1 MANKREVA
9 VSNTPPVAFVSYSWV
24 NQAHRNWVI
33 ELSRRLRANGVDV
46 RIDEWDVVAGKSI
59 EIFMEQYADE
69 NSYVLVVLS
78 DDYADKADKRD
89 ERPSGVGTET
99 AIVSSTIYR
108 NLSSGRV
115 IPIVPDTNTVEDEP
129 KVPVY
134 LSGRKWID
142 FRSDCEESY
151 EDLLRALHQASLEPA
166 PPLGPN
172 PFSGRTDSQARAMIR
187 NSPERWRSGGTEG
200 EIRVNLNENSGKFV
214 IGLGEAEFSL
224 WMDYPYGGDPHP
236 GAPSD
241 VRHYSDYI
249 GKIGLVRSAKDHL
262 DRFEDLSSIPLSNR
276 IERTK
281 PGDAIVMLNE
291 HGYWGLLMHDDLIFE
306 DGPNGFE
313 PIAVMRFKIAR
324 DRSSRLSPEHLPL
337 PTATR

>member
-1 MANKREVA
+1 M
-9 VSNTPPVAFVSYSWV
+9 VSKKDATDSYIPPVVFVSYSWGS
-24 NQAHRNWVI
+24 QAHRDWVV
-33 ELSRRLRANGVDV
+33 ELSGRLRADGVDV
-46 RIDEWDVVAGKSI
+46 RIDQWDVVAGESI
-59 EIFMEQYADE
+59 ELFMEKYADE
-69 NSYVLVVLS
+69 NCYVLVVLS

-108 NLSSGRV
+108 NLSRGRV

-142 FRSDCEESY
+142 FRSDYEEKY
-151 EDLLRALHQASLEPA
+151 EELLRVFHQAFLAPA

-187 NSPERWRSGGTEG
+187 NSAARWRSGGTVG

-224 WMDYPYGGDPHP
+224 QMDYPYSGDPHP

-249 GKIGLVRSAKDHL
+249 GKIGLVRSAMTHL
-262 DRFEDLSSIPLSNR
+262 DRFEDLSTIPLSNR
-276 IERTK
+276 IESTK

-291 HGYWGLLMHDDLIFE
+291 HGYWGLLMHDDLTFA

-324 DRSSRLSPEHLPL
+324 DRSSGLSPEDLPL
-337 PTATR
+337 PTVTG